1 MSMIQQTCTINRALR
16 TAKLLVTAGLL
27 QLLVSAGAS
36 AQQDSLFVF
45 PQEFVN
51 AVLDSLERVAL
62 TSNDHDQRV
71 TAVLG
76 VSAPGRFWLYTQPG
90 AEEPPAEIRYPGIV
104 DRLARI
110 YRQSDDYW
118 LQLAI
123 IDLMALQA
131 ERARAVDFLEQ
142 VARESHPEDA
152 GTEWPL
158 PLEAVI
164 RLAEMGA
171 EGRAAV
177 ERLHAQNAVR
187 NPSARAH
194 VEGLIRRGFKKPGS

>member
-1 MSMIQQTCTINRALR
+1 MIQQTCTINRALR
-16 TAKLLVTAGLL
+16 AATFLVTAGLV
-27 QLLVSAGAS
+27 QTLVSAEAS

-45 PQEFVN
+45 PQERVN

-62 TSNDHDQRV
+62 TSNDPDQRV
-71 TAVLG
+71 SAVVG
-76 VSAPGRFWLYTQPG
+76 VSQPGRFWLYTQPG
-90 AEEPPAEIRYPGIV
+90 PEEPPAEIRYPGIV

-110 YRQSDDYW
+110 YRQSDDYRVKS
-118 LQLAI
+118 AI
-123 IDLMALQA
+123 IDMMALQA
-131 ERARAVDFLEQ
+131 ERAQAVGFLEQ
-142 VARESHPEDA
+142 VARESQPEDA
-152 GTEWPL
+152 GRDWPI
-158 PLEAVI
+158 PLQAVI
-164 RLAEMGA
+164 KLAGYMGA